1 MSINVSTEVESNI
14 SELSSSWTKHQLW
27 CAAFCTAVL
36 IAVVLLIATQPQP
49 EAIDY
54 LAGNALPA

>member
-1 MSINVSTEVESNI
+1 MSVLAESNI
-14 SELSSSWTKHQLW
+14 TKLSKLSFSTRPLLW
-27 CAAFCTAVL
+27 GAVLTAAVL
-36 IAVVLLIATQPQP
+36 IAIVLLIAAQPQP